1 MIAIDIDAKYKVR
14 TVRFYGDISSTLM
27 SMANPK
33 SGAVNTDWII
43 EVYSLYRC
51 VWCINCADGCAT
63 TVLAHYHKA
72 GASNLIGETFS
83 TQETGVVE
91 IWEA

>member
-1 MIAIDIDAKYKVR
+1 MNLPIDTCENGSCSFAIRGEYDKR
-14 TVRFYGDISSTLM
+14 
-27 SMANPK
+27 
-33 SGAVNTDWII
+33 
-43 EVYSLYRC
+43 VYSKNLGLGGGTSRQHRC

>member
-14 TVRFYGDISSTLM
+14 PVRFYVDISSTLM

-43 EVYSLYRC
+43 EVYSL
-51 VWCINCADGCAT
+51 
-63 TVLAHYHKA
+63 
-72 GASNLIGETFS
+72 
-83 TQETGVVE
+83 
-91 IWEA
+91 